1 MFIRSNDQ
9 LDDLVE
15 KAQHIV
21 QGRSPQQLRD
31 NEALRTSVV
40 TDRTEVQSTI
50 DKIGFVPLNPIPY
63 ERDRDPLV
71 VDWDKLDQERKTLHP
86 CAK

>member
-1 MFIRSNDQ
+1 MDQ
-9 LDDLVE
+9 RDLNREVA
-15 KAQHIV
+15 KATGETV
-21 QGRSPQQLRD
+21 
-31 NEALRTSVV
+31 A
-40 TDRTEVQSTI
+40 TI
-50 DKIGFVPLNPIPY
+50 DKVGFVPLHPNPY